1 MKIVNI
7 LQVCLSSLKNWLNP
21 KILRLV
27 KDELWIILYLHFP
40 SLPKLIKYDK
50 YKACKCQMF
59 QVLSWRVSARP
70 HDRPEAGHRGGVRG
84 LRPQTGRGQ
93 GVCQVSG
100 RAGVIGNQWP
110 TTCDNWTSWD
120 LWHKWHSHD
129 PGSSLGM
136 GVRLC
141 LAPPTSAPCASCT
154 MTQTRDSST
163 VRGAG
168 YAGGMSKILLIDK
181 KLYFY
186 LYLLITTQ
194 QYQ

>member
-1 MKIVNI
+1 MRLLTYYDHQNPFLLKLIMFPFSSEMDVKKDYDGCSHYKRKCKLVAPCCGGVYSCRCVQMKIVN
-7 LQVCLSSLKNWLNP
+7 NP
-21 KILRLV
+21 LGL
-27 KDELWIILYLHFP
+27 
-40 SLPKLIKYDK
+40 
-50 YKACKCQMF
+50 F
-59 QVLSWRVSARP
+59 QVLPWRVSARP
-70 HDRPEAGHRGGVRG
+70 HDRPEAGHGGGVRG

-100 RAGVIGNQWP
+100 RAGVIGSQWP

-163 VRGAG
+163 VRDAG
-168 YAGGMSKILLIDK
+168 YAGGMNKIPIV
-181 KLYFY
+181 F
-186 LYLLITTQ
+186 
-194 QYQ
+194 

>member
-1 MKIVNI
+1 MPGHTIDR
-7 LQVCLSSLKNWLNP
+7 
-21 KILRLV
+21 RLV
-27 KDELWIILYLHFP
+27 TEVE
-40 SLPKLIKYDK
+40 
-50 YKACKCQMF
+50 C
-59 QVLSWRVSARP
+59 
-70 HDRPEAGHRGGVRG
+70 GVCG
-84 LRPQTGRGQ
+84 LRQ
-93 GVCQVSG
+93 GVARGCVRCQ
-100 RAGVIGNQWP
+100 AGVISSQWP

-168 YAGGMSKILLIDK
+168 YAGGMSKILFVFFGNKTYGTTILRCTLVMFKVKSWVVVAYWMIGWYCQLPGFQVLSPGSWLTKNCIFVLIC
-181 KLYFY
+181 
-186 LYLLITTQ
+186 
-194 QYQ
+194 

>member
-1 MKIVNI
+1 MNIVNI
-7 LQVCLSSLKNWLNP
+7 PPGL
-21 KILRLV
+21 
-27 KDELWIILYLHFP
+27 
-40 SLPKLIKYDK
+40 
-50 YKACKCQMF
+50 F
-59 QVLSWRVSARP
+59 QVLPWRVSARP
-70 HDRPEAGHRGGVRG
+70 HDRPEAGHGGGVRG

-100 RAGVIGNQWP
+100 RAGVIGSQWP

-168 YAGGMSKILLIDK
+168 YAGGMNKIPFGWWLPIGWYCQLPGFQVLFPGSWLTKNCIFVLIC
-181 KLYFY
+181 
-186 LYLLITTQ
+186 
-194 QYQ
+194 